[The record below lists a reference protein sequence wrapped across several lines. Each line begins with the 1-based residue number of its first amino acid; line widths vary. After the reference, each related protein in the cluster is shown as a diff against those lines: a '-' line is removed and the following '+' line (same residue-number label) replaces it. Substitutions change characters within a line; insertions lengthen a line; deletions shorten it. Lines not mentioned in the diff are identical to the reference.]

1 MSEMPS
7 SSSNV
12 APSKW
17 LSVLITPADGELE
30 VCVMDKRGLHVLAFP
45 VRKSG
50 TDWVDAVTKKRIDL
64 VPTHWRLWRKNR

>member
-1 MSEMPS
+1 MSEMLS

-17 LSVLITPADGELE
+17 LSVSITPADGELE

-50 TDWVDAVTKKRIDL
+50 TDWVDAVSKRRINL
-64 VPTHWRLWRKNR
+64 VPTHWRMRRKYR

>member
-1 MSEMPS
+1 MSEMS
-7 SSSNV
+7 SPSSNV

-17 LSVLITPADGELE
+17 LSVSITPVDGELE

-50 TDWVDAVTKKRIDL
+50 MDWVDAVTKKRIDL
-64 VPTHWRLWRKNR
+64 APTHWRPWRGNR